1 MHPHFV
7 RTTDYFAIGSFD
19 DWIIHQAED
28 TYIKS
33 GVNGIKDVANGN
45 YIITEGRLISQSRS
59 SFVYGMSIISL

>member
-45 YIITEGRLISQSRS
+45 YIITEGRLIS
-59 SFVYGMSIISL
+59 